1 MLATDASGTE
11 TSSNLLQMAQLVSGS
26 ARHGTVPTSYGGFEV

>member
-11 TSSNLLQMAQLVSGS
+11 TSSNLPQMAQLVSGS